1 MQAVFALS
9 EHFRVSPKEILSDWS
24 YPLFLDAIERLAVVN
39 EIESRKAE
47 AMESQQNG

>member
-1 MQAVFALS
+1 VFAVA
-9 EHFRVSPKEILSDWS
+9 EHFKVSPCTILKKWS

-47 AMESQQNG
+47 AMDNGKNNS